1 MSKIMELAAQLGQ
14 VIKEDERIAKMNE
27 AREAYEKDEKIQGL
41 MMEYAAQQNALA
53 EAYKLDAN
61 DVNVISAI
69 SRGLKGIAREVD
81 VPIIALS
88 QLSRD
93 IEKRQDKKPML
104 SDLRE
109 SGSIEQDA
117 DIVMFIHRE
126 DYYGRENVEVENRGK
141 AEIIIAKQRNGQVGS
156 VELLFQ
162 ANITKFKNK
171 AVRPTSL

>member
-1 MSKIMELAAQLGQ
+1 MANFNIS
-14 VIKEDERIAKMNE
+14 
-27 AREAYEKDEKIQGL
+27 
-41 MMEYAAQQNALA
+41 
-53 EAYKLDAN
+53 KLDKYTSASW
-61 DVNVISAI
+61 DMYLLSEDGLDLIVIDYLQLLVSGDKNVGNGVQEVTKI
-69 SRGLKGIAREVD
+69 SRALKQMAIQFG
-81 VPIIALS
+81 VPVLALS

-93 IEKRQDKKPML
+93 IEKREDKRPVL
-104 SDLRE
+104 ADLRD

-126 DYYGRENVEVENRGK
+126 DYYGKENTEIENRGK

-171 AVRPTSL
+171 ALKPTSL